1 MRQWLGR
8 KAPSLEVIP
17 VINNFDEIQKRW
29 RGEELG
35 ALLSSLGG
43 RSALATQLSNY
54 ADAKSLGG
62 LLIDFE
68 GLLPEQQNGLIELTR
83 LLTGMMHERGKRL
96 LVFVPAGD
104 DAYDTARLSA
114 FADGVVLGTYDEH
127 TEISPGPLAAQGWFN
142 DELKKVAQ
150 LVLKKADRCDRFIR
164 SRLG

>member
-1 MRQWLGR
+1 MWLHLQSQAEILKSSQIDPSKEQLVRQWLGR

-43 RSALATQLSNY
+43 RSALATRLSNY

-104 DAYDTARLSA
+104 DAYDTART
-114 FADGVVLGTYDEH
+114 LG
-127 TEISPGPLAAQGWFN
+127 I
-142 DELKKVAQ
+142 
-150 LVLKKADRCDRFIR
+150 C
-164 SRLG
+164 